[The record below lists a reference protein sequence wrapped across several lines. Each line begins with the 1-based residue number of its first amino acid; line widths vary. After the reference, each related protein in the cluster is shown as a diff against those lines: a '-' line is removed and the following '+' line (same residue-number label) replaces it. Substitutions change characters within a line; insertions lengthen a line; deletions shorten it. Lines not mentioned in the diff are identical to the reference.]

1 MTTIAEKLAASKA
14 AAEAKDPSTD
24 NKEPKV
30 AGYISMRLK
39 RFVNNKGVF
48 VYPNEDGTFVPK
60 TQEEYD
66 ALEHYADANMNY
78 VARTPE

>member
-14 AAEAKDPSTD
+14 AAEAKATSTG
-24 NKEPKV
+24 NKEPKI
-30 AGYISMRLK
+30 AGYVSMRLK
-39 RFVNNKGVF
+39 RFVDNKGVF
-48 VYPNEDGTFVPK
+48 VYPNEDGIFVPK

-78 VARTPE
+78 VARTTE